1 MKTTRLMNVLVALL
15 LVAGQLASGVH
26 LASHVTP
33 EPASASAFGQGF
45 GGQFVHDHQ
54 ALDHAAHVHFHAHQ
68 VPNAASHHDKPPEKT
83 HKASDCVLC
92 HLASHLLLA
101 SYRGS
106 VLPQSL
112 VAVKIVVQGAEHA
125 PAQAYASAHAI
136 RGPPR
141 LSLI

>member
-1 MKTTRLMNVLVALL
+1 MMTTRLMNVLVALL

-33 EPASASAFGQGF
+33 LPVSVSAYGQGF
-45 GGQFVHDHQ
+45 SGQLAHDHQ
-54 ALDHAAHVHFHAHQ
+54 ALEHVAHVHFHAHQ
-68 VPNAASHHDKPPEKT
+68 LSNAASLHDKPPEKT
-83 HKASDCVLC
+83 HNAGDCALC

-112 VAVKIVVQGAEHA
+112 VADKIFVQLAEHA

-141 LSLI
+141 FSLI